1 MFGDGMIA
9 NQILACDSPHEAKC
23 LGYRIS
29 GFDMKK
35 WASDGYS
42 LCQDGIKAKF
52 LQNKNLLLMLKATAP
67 KLIVEA
73 STDKLWGT
81 GTSLR
86 DNHALNPEKWY
97 NKGWMSNMLME
108 IRDESAT

>member
-1 MFGDGMIA
+1 
-9 NQILACDSPHEAKC
+9 
-23 LGYRIS
+23 
-29 GFDMKK
+29 
-35 WASDGYS
+35 
-42 LCQDGIKAKF
+42 
-52 LQNKNLLLMLKATAP
+52 MLKATAP

-81 GTSLR
+81 GTNLR